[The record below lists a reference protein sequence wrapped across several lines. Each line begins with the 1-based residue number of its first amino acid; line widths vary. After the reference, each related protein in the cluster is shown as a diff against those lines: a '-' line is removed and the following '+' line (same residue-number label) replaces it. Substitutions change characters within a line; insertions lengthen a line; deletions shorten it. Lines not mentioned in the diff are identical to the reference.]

1 MERIMAQ
8 RSLEEE
14 HWIGV
19 RVKAVVPG
27 SPKESLRVQRQKAP
41 WGSERGL

>member
-27 SPKESLRVQRQKAP
+27 SPKESLRA
-41 WGSERGL
+41 